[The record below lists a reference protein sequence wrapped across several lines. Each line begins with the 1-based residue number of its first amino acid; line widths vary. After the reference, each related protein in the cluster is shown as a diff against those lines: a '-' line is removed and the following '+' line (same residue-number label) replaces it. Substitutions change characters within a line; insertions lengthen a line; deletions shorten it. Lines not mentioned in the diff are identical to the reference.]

1 MIVSS
6 FIGLVSKEVDLIIL
20 LQESQAISL
29 VPANWENIK
38 TDLPSNRIFDSKIW
52 KLLMKDFNELFP
64 DKMLVVKLLEVI
76 SLSLRAVSTDRGNV
90 DESSS
95 VLDKSASLDRD
106 IDISQVMKTKGDEF
120 FQLGFSQEIFD

>member
-1 MIVSS
+1 
-6 FIGLVSKEVDLIIL
+6 
-20 LQESQAISL
+20 
-29 VPANWENIK
+29 
-38 TDLPSNRIFDSKIW
+38 
-52 KLLMKDFNELFP
+52 MKDFNELFP

-76 SLSLRAVSTDRGNV
+76 SLSLRAVSTDGGNV